1 MKHWIF
7 ICFVALTAN
16 GLQVALGQAPAVV
29 QESKIEGVT
38 RVRNVIYGYKSGM
51 ALTMDVL
58 KPTRPTGLGFV
69 YILRGGWRSDH
80 SMIEKRLKHF
90 KYFTDRGQTVFLI
103 IHGSVPKFL
112 VNEVIQDVHRAVR
125 FVRYHA
131 AEYNV
136 DPNRLGVSGMSS
148 GGHLSLSVGT
158 GLGRPSFSTPSN
170 DPVDQ
175 VSSQVQA
182 VACFFPPT
190 DLVNYG
196 SPELLFVEQEHLKRY
211 RSAFAV
217 DTKTREEQQ
226 KVMQQL
232 SPIYAVSKE
241 TPPILLL
248 HGTQDTIVPLE
259 QSQRFIA
266 RVKEQGIPAQL
277 IIHQEGEHGWAE
289 TWESD
294 LNLLADWFEK
304 YLLGTKK

>member
-1 MKHWIF
+1 MKYWILSF
-7 ICFVALTAN
+7 FLAFTGWVPPISF
-16 GLQVALGQAPAVV
+16 GQAPALV
-29 QESKIEGVT
+29 QESKMEGAT
-38 RVRNVIYGYKSGM
+38 RIRDVIYGYKSGM

-58 KPTRPTGLGFV
+58 KPTHPNGIGVV
-69 YILRGGWRSDH
+69 YLLSGGWRSDH
-80 SMIEKRLKHF
+80 SMIEKRLRHF

-131 AEYNV
+131 ADYGV

-148 GGHLSLSVGT
+148 GGHLSLSIGT
-158 GLGRPSFSTPSN
+158 GLGRPSVSTTSN

-190 DLVNYG
+190 DLVNFG

-211 RSAFAV
+211 RPAFAV
-217 DTKTREEQQ
+217 DAKTREEKR
-226 KVMQQL
+226 KVMQEL
-232 SPIYAVSKE
+232 SPIYAVSKQM
-241 TPPILLL
+241 PPILLL

-266 RVKEQGIPAQL
+266 RVKEQGVPAQL
-277 IIHQEGEHGWAE
+277 IIHQGGEHGWAE
-289 TWESD
+289 TWEND

>member
-1 MKHWIF
+1 MKHWIIVLF
-7 ICFVALTAN
+7 LAITAWDAQTALSQTLTLA
-16 GLQVALGQAPAVV
+16 QDY
-29 QESKIEGVT
+29 KIEGIT
-38 RVRNVIYGYKSGM
+38 RIRDVIYGYKSGM

-58 KPTRPTGLGFV
+58 KPAQPNGIGVV
-69 YILRGGWRSDH
+69 YLLSGGWRSDH
-80 SMIEKRLKHF
+80 SMIEKRLRHF
-90 KYFTDRGQTVFLI
+90 KYFTDRGQTVFLV
-103 IHGSVPKFL
+103 IHGSAPKFL

-131 AEYNV
+131 NEYNI
-136 DPNRLGVSGMSS
+136 DPDRLGVSGMSS
-148 GGHLSLSVGT
+148 GGHLSLSIGT
-158 GLGRPSFSTPSN
+158 GLGKPSLSTTSN

-196 SPELLFVEQEHLKRY
+196 FSERLFVEQEHLKRY

-217 DTKTREEQQ
+217 DTKTREEQR
-226 KVMQQL
+226 KVMQEL
-232 SPIYAVSKE
+232 SPIYAVSKQ

-259 QSQRFIA
+259 QSERFIA
-266 RVKEQGIPAQL
+266 RVKELGVPAQL
-277 IIHQEGEHGWAE
+277 IIHQGGEHGWAE

-304 YLLGTKK
+304 YLLGIKK